1 MKPTMSHH
9 DNMTNIDAED
19 KTSSSLYKQGV
30 YMKYGSPVCDDDD
43 ETSIFE
49 VTDSFDDESFEDTI
63 DFEKFAPSSVDVAY
77 GDDGDTNALI
87 CRGNSVA
94 TFAKKRRVWV
104 MRRRRFLYC
113 FLGTIVLAWIAFGL
127 HSLITSRQREK
138 CNQLG
143 LGGALNH
150 CQKYENSPTDSST
163 AKSHISETAKSHISE
178 TAKSHHAAATK
189 ESGQLILG
197 VESNNS
203 KDNYASS
210 RDPAT
215 TSTAYKGVVGDR

>member
-77 GDDGDTNALI
+77 GDDGDTNTLI

-138 CNQLG
+138 CNQLV
-143 LGGALNH
+143 LSGALNH
-150 CQKYENSPTDSST
+150 CQKYENSPQDSST
-163 AKSHISETAKSHISE
+163 AKSHISETAKSH
-178 TAKSHHAAATK
+178 HAEATK

-203 KDNYASS
+203 KENYASS

-215 TSTAYKGVVGDR
+215 TSSAYKGVVGDR